1 MIAKNYFELPS
12 EGLVR
17 GNYLDEGNAVTV
29 YLDIKEVEMP
39 DPTVSNASDS
49 DVTSTRLTRIGYPV
63 RCIKPVSR
71 DAFINAA
78 EMQAYGLRDALA
90 SASFNASL
98 ARKWRENP
106 GDSEVKE
113 HDEFIAW
120 VKKELTKAGV

>member
-1 MIAKNYFELPS
+1 MIAKNYLELPS

-17 GNYLDEGNAVTV
+17 GNYYDEGNAVTV

-39 DPTVSNASDS
+39 EPTASTVLDS
-49 DVTSTRLTRIGYPV
+49 AVTPTRLTRVGYPV

-120 VKKELTKAGV
+120 VKEELTKAGI

>member
-1 MIAKNYFELPS
+1 MIAKNYLELPS

-17 GNYLDEGNAVTV
+17 GNCFDEGNAVTV
-29 YLDIKEVEMP
+29 FLDIKEVEMP
-39 DPTVSNASDS
+39 EPTASTVLDS
-49 DVTSTRLTRIGYPV
+49 AVIPTRLTRVGYPV

-78 EMQAYGLRDALA
+78 EMQAYSLRDALA

-113 HDEFIAW
+113 HDDFIAW
-120 VKKELTKAGV
+120 VKEELTKAGI

>member
-1 MIAKNYFELPS
+1 MIAKNYIELPT

-17 GNYLDEGNAVTV
+17 GSMVDEGNAVTV
-29 YLDIKEVEMP
+29 YLDIREEERQMQTGDPENGEVQTE
-39 DPTVSNASDS
+39 TVK
-49 DVTSTRLTRIGYPV
+49 VGYAV
-63 RCIKPVSR
+63 RCLKPVSR

-106 GDSEVKE
+106 GDAEVKE

-120 VKKELTKAGV
+120 VKAELTKVGI

>member
-1 MIAKNYFELPS
+1 MIAKNYLELPS

-17 GNYLDEGNAVTV
+17 GNCFDEGNAVTV
-29 YLDIKEVEMP
+29 FLDIKEVEMP
-39 DPTVSNASDS
+39 EPTVSDS
-49 DVTSTRLTRIGYPV
+49 AVISTRLTRVGYPV

-98 ARKWRENP
+98 ARKWRENL

-120 VKKELTKAGV
+120 VKEELTKAGI

>member
-17 GNYLDEGNAVTV
+17 GNYFDEGNAVTV
-29 YLDIKEVEMP
+29 FLDIKEVEMSE
-39 DPTVSNASDS
+39 PTAYTDS
-49 DVTSTRLTRIGYPV
+49 DFAVIPTRLTRVGYPV

-120 VKKELTKAGV
+120 VKKELTKAGI